1 MTPRASKT
9 KAATRGK
16 KRPPSPARPASA
28 AARKAPAK
36 AAPAA
41 KIAPAAKAGAA
52 AKSAPAAGSP
62 RLRADEIYKRLQK
75 LYPDAHC
82 ALEHADA
89 FQLIIA
95 TILSAQCTDDRVNMV
110 TPILFA
116 RFPTPQA
123 MAQADIAELEQIV
136 RSTGFYRNKAK
147 SIKECARG
155 ITERFGGQVPRT
167 MDELLS
173 LRGVARKTANVV
185 LGNAYGI
192 NEGIVVDTHVGRL
205 SHRMGL
211 TKHGDKEAVKIE
223 QDLIKLF
230 DRDRWTMLAHLLI
243 FHGRQ
248 VCAARKPACD
258 RCPLSDICP
267 RAGL

>member
-9 KAATRGK
+9 PAATKGK
-16 KRPPSPARPASA
+16 TRPPSPARPASA

-41 KIAPAAKAGAA
+41 KPVKPAKAPKPRPPAA
-52 AKSAPAAGSP
+52 SP
-62 RLRADEIYKRLQK
+62 RLRADEIYKRLQN
-75 LYPDAHC
+75 LYPDARC
-82 ALEHADA
+82 ALQHTDA

-155 ITERFGGQVPRT
+155 IIERFGGQVPRT

-185 LGNAYGI
+185 LGNAYVI

-223 QDLIKLF
+223 QDLVKLF

-243 FHGRQ
+243 YHGRQ
-248 VCAARKPACD
+248 VCSARKPACD
-258 RCPLSDICP
+258 RCTLSDLCP
-267 RAGL
+267 KAGL